1 MFSDDLFIKAGGE
14 FPYRRYQEGTCS
26 NISKL
31 RHLLVEYEPRYDP
44 SGLDFSKLERKV
56 FQKDPKEP
64 PVYHLFE
71 PGPKNIV
78 PENAW
83 DLNVVIDQ
91 YTETSRMNSP
101 GYGKELSPL
110 ELWSGFTFSQRR
122 DEILKGKKTLHEA
135 REAIYKEGEVRLA
148 YVTDSIGLYFYIRS
162 EFLSKISLPTVV
174 DITAFGDRL
183 VAAAHS
189 GYSYIGV
196 DPDPTLVDGISR
208 LTLDVQTI
216 LPHAKIS
223 TFTLPLEHLTV
234 SQEVDLVTF
243 SPPPYTV
250 EPYTG
255 GERQVHKVYR
265 SFSHW
270 FFGFVREALVRAK
283 MWLREGGILGFSVLD
298 RETTPKI
305 TYTEAMIYLAMKLGF
320 RPTKIFTLSSSAGTP
335 WWIFTKDSSFTDDRF
350 DRIYGD
356 LFPKN
361 LFKNISPG
369 MEYIRHLA
377 SSYLLKTVIE
387 AKLFEKVGKE
397 KETLGRILMS
407 KVPTEYDSDPVF
419 PNAESEFL
427 LREEDFNM
435 NPRLPIVVQTADA
448 GFRDQIPVNEKV
460 EPSRQIAMDSFVGLL
475 NIITAYLQWIQCT
488 YEFENFEKKVRLTRE
503 KNGIF
508 ELSLEKRFSISVI
521 SFLRKRTLFA
531 SEELTKIKVFPTRV
545 LLWNLPFTGTGKE
558 TGQDEGLSLLRYDT
572 VGLIAHHYTRPESR
586 IEAIRKISRFSGN
599 KEGNDVVDLF
609 ATPFNANTSL
619 YASPYPDVDKGSLGN
634 FFSYDGGEY
643 KILMANPPPYKG
655 FDEKMIE
662 RLIDVYL
669 NPMRFPDRVIFY
681 STTVWEDTGRPYI
694 ERLIENK
701 NPDFEDFDDNDV
713 LKIIWSVPEYRRFIR
728 AVYILDHKK
737 HPTFDPYTKRAIP
750 KIRPTQ
756 SVGVILSQTNESL
769 DLEKLSLL
777 SSGAHFIFE

>member
-1 MFSDDLFIKAGGE
+1 MFSDDLFVKAGGE
-14 FPYRRYQEGTCS
+14 FPYRRYQEGTCL

-31 RHLLVEYEPRYDP
+31 RHLLIEYEPRYDP
-44 SGLDFSKLERKV
+44 SGFEVSKLERKV
-56 FQKDPKEP
+56 FSKNPTEP
-64 PVYHLFE
+64 PVYTLFE

-78 PENAW
+78 PDNSWE
-83 DLNVVIDQ
+83 LNVVIDQ

-122 DEILKGKKTLHEA
+122 DEILKGKKSLHDA

-148 YVTDSIGLYFYIRS
+148 YVTDSIGLYSYIRS
-162 EFLSKISLPTVV
+162 EFLSKISQPTVV

-216 LPHAKIS
+216 LPQAKIS

-234 SQEVDLVTF
+234 SHEVDLVTF
-243 SPPPYTV
+243 SPPPYTA
-250 EPYTG
+250 EPYNG

-350 DRIYGD
+350 DKIYKD

-361 LFKNISPG
+361 LSKNISPG
-369 MEYIRHLA
+369 MEYLRHLA
-377 SSYLLKTVIE
+377 SGYLLKTVTE
-387 AKLFEKVGKE
+387 AQLFDKVGKE
-397 KETLGRILMS
+397 KEILGRILMS
-407 KVPTEYDSDPVF
+407 KVPTEYDLDPVF
-419 PNAESEFL
+419 PNAESEFI

-435 NPRLPIVVQTADA
+435 QPRLPIVVQTADA
-448 GFRDQIPVNEKV
+448 GFRDQIPFDASIK
-460 EPSRQIAMDSFVGLL
+460 PSRQTAMSSFVGLL

-488 YEFENFEKKVRLTRE
+488 YEFENLERRVRLTRE
-503 KNGIF
+503 KNGAF
-508 ELSLEKRFSISVI
+508 ELALEKRFSMNVI
-521 SFLRKRTLFA
+521 SFLRKHTLFA
-531 SEELTKIKVFPTRV
+531 PEELTKIRVFPTKVV
-545 LLWNLPFTGTGKE
+545 LWSLPFSGTDAGH
-558 TGQDEGLSLLRYDT
+558 QAIASGLSLFRYET

-586 IEAIRKISRFSGN
+586 IEAIRKITRFMGN
-599 KEGNDVVDLF
+599 KDGGDVVDLF

-619 YASPYPDVDKGSLGN
+619 YASPYPDVDPGSLGN
-634 FFSYDGGEY
+634 FFSYDGGDH

-662 RLIDVYL
+662 RLIKVYL
-669 NPMRFPDRVIFY
+669 DPMRFPDRVIFY
-681 STTVWEDTGRPYI
+681 STTVWEDTGRPYLDRI
-694 ERLIENK
+694 MENK
-701 NPDFEDFDDNDV
+701 NPEFEDFDDNDV
-713 LKIIWSVPEYRRFIR
+713 LKMMWAIPEYRQYVR

-737 HPTFDPYTKRAIP
+737 HPTFDPYTKRTIP
-750 KIRPTQ
+750 KTRPTQ
-756 SVGVILSQTNESL
+756 SVGVILSQTDQSL

-777 SSGAHFIFE
+777 SSDAHFVF